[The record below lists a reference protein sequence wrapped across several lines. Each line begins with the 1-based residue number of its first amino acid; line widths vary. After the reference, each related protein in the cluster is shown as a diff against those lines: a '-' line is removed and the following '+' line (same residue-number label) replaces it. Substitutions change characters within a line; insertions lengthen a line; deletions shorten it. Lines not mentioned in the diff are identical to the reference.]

1 MPLSPRPDT
10 SDNPVGADSWTS
22 PLIGCPVVFDGRDAL
37 FRLPVDGRAMLEG
50 VLAES
55 GAPGGPIWDDT
66 DDADAAA
73 RTLTEVLERAR
84 AALRNVA

>member
-1 MPLSPRPDT
+1 
-10 SDNPVGADSWTS
+10 
-22 PLIGCPVVFDGRDAL
+22 
-37 FRLPVDGRAMLEG
+37 MLEG